1 MMRISPQ
8 HKDIIILTFLKITI
22 KIKNIQY
29 NLIFMGIGVQDMQD
43 NMLMKEEKMEL
54 FLFTHKAC
62 MMVWMTKIQVGL
74 FLGKKMI
81 IQYVI
86 LILNHFVMTAVGN

>member
-43 NMLMKEEKMEL
+43 NMLMKEEKMERVRER
-54 FLFTHKAC
+54 ARR
-62 MMVWMTKIQVGL
+62 
-74 FLGKKMI
+74 
-81 IQYVI
+81 
-86 LILNHFVMTAVGN
+86 

>member
-1 MMRISPQ
+1 MRISPQ

-62 MMVWMTKIQVGL
+62 MMVWMKKIQVGL

>member
-54 FLFTHKAC
+54 FVAYNRCL
-62 MMVWMTKIQVGL
+62 VDKI
-74 FLGKKMI
+74 KECESE
-81 IQYVI
+81 
-86 LILNHFVMTAVGN
+86 

>member
-62 MMVWMTKIQVGL
+62 MMVWMKKIQVGL

>member
-62 MMVWMTKIQVGL
+62 MMVWMKKIQVGL
-74 FLGKKMI
+74 FLGKK
-81 IQYVI
+81 
-86 LILNHFVMTAVGN
+86 